1 MKKLTLEEV
10 LKIIDNIRRFDE
22 KEDGVDFFAGWDEAL
37 DTVKMDLKEAYEKTN
52 ISDNRN

>member
-1 MKKLTLEEV
+1 MKKLKLEEV